1 MMSEEL
7 FKGIMNEIINQDKF
21 IDKAYDIGIDFI
33 DNPYVAASDKITA
46 YLLKAY
52 FTEKGIDLI
61 TWWLYEDVEKEITIN
76 NTTIKVNTLD
86 ELWHY
91 ITIFYDIYLNG
102 SI

>member
-46 YLLKAY
+46 YLLKVY